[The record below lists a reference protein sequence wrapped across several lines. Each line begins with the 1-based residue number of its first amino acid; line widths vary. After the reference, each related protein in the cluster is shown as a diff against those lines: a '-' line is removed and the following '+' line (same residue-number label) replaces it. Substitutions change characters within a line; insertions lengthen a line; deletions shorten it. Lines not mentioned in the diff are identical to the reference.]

1 MTVNFSS
8 VDQKLHNYSLLCK
21 NTDIF
26 NTLEKKLYEDY
37 KEYYETENYFTVN
50 GKKIQKLKSLKEN
63 KIHNNDVIMLNIID
77 LEEN

>member
-8 VDQKLHNYSLLCK
+8 VDQKLQNYSILSK

-37 KEYYETENYFTVN
+37 KEFYETENYFTVN
-50 GKKIQKLKSLKEN
+50 GKKINKSKSLKEN
-63 KIHNNDVIMLNIID
+63 EIHNNDVIMLNIYD
-77 LEEN
+77 F